1 MIAATRRWPPWL
13 KRLILEIH
21 RSIRTWIYNSVS
33 NSSSPSLNPQHYGT
47 VTIIVWNSN
56 LDESKI
62 SVTRELQVQ
71 FKSIFKMSIP
81 RSSKYEHCTIGIG
94 KITSRFLSSRQRTH
108 FWQISSLVGKCVYLF
123 TCTLSQGTREIAS
136 CRQSEYW
143 EVWSCQQ
150 NPRRCRGR
158 LDGLP
163 HCRSPPGTTTT
174 DVI

>member
-47 VTIIVWNSN
+47 VTIIVWNRN
-56 LDESKI
+56 LDKSKI
-62 SVTRELQVQ
+62 SVTRELQVR

-94 KITSRFLSSRQRTH
+94 KITSRFLSYRQRTH
-108 FWQISSLVGKCVYLF
+108 FWQISSREMCLLIYLHSL
-123 TCTLSQGTREIAS
+123 TGNSWNSLMSSIRILRSLILSAK
-136 CRQSEYW
+136 
-143 EVWSCQQ
+143 
-150 NPRRCRGR
+150 PAAM
-158 LDGLP
+158 
-163 HCRSPPGTTTT
+163 
-174 DVI
+174 